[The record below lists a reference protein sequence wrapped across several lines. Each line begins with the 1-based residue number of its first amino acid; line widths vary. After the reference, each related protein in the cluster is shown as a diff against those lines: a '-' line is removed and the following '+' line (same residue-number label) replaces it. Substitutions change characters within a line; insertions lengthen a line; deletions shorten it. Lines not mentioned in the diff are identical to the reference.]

1 MLLIHRQ
8 YIEQISEMALANRS
22 LEICGVISGVEDMT
36 REIYPMDNQAKS
48 NTFFEFDP
56 MQQFRIW
63 KTIDENGHEP
73 LVIYHS
79 HTQSRAYP
87 SKDDVIYANEP
98 YAHYLI
104 ISVDEK
110 FKDEIRSY
118 RVIDGGVYEENISII
133 N

>member
-1 MLLIHRQ
+1 
-8 YIEQISEMALANRS
+8 MALANRS

-56 MQQFRIW
+56 VQQFRIW
-63 KTIDENGHEP
+63 KKIDENGHEP

>member
-8 YIEQISEMALANRS
+8 YIKQISDMALANRS

-56 MQQFRIW
+56 VQQFRIW
-63 KTIDENGHEP
+63 KKIDENGHEP

-118 RVIDGGVYEENISII
+118 RIVDGGIYEENITII